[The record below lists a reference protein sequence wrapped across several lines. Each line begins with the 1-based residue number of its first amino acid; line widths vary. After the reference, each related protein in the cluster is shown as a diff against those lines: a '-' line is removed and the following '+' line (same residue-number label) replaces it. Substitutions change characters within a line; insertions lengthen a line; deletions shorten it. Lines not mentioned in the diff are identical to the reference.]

1 MRIVIAGG
9 GVAGSASAV
18 ALARCGHDVTVY
30 EAYEDPAGPVGS
42 FLSLAANGLR
52 GLAVLGCLPAVQ
64 QAGVA
69 LERQRMWSGR
79 GRLLGDVPR
88 GRRGNDALL
97 SVTLMR
103 ADLVGALRAA
113 AAAEGARFVTG
124 TRLSAADVSDVAAS
138 GADVVVGADGIWSA
152 ARTAIDPAAL
162 QPAYAGL
169 YTVSGTSAGLDVE
182 PGSWNFMFARHGAF
196 IWLQAPDRT
205 TWWSAQVSGAAPA
218 DRSAIGPEVLAGL
231 FRTEPIA
238 ARIIAA
244 TRSRH
249 GATLHHVLAPVRRRH
264 DDRIALVGD
273 AAHPVGAGQGAS
285 MAIEDAIALAQQ
297 LQRGGSVPAAL
308 AGFDEVRKARVGK
321 MAKSAAANRDAKTA
335 GPVAARLREMIM
347 PLVFGRVYERAT
359 GWLYDYDP
367 GELLPSGGT
376 TPRNPPPSADSAP
389 ALRA

>member
-1 MRIVIAGG
+1 VRIVIAGG

-64 QAGVA
+64 QAGIA
-69 LERQRMWSGR
+69 IERQRMWSGS
-79 GRLLGDVPR
+79 GKLLGDVPR
-88 GRRGNDALL
+88 GRRGNDPLL

-103 ADLVGALRAA
+103 ADLVAVLRAA
-113 AAAEGARFVTG
+113 AADEGARFVTG
-124 TRLSAADVSDVAAS
+124 TRLSAADASDIAAS
-138 GADVVVGADGIWSA
+138 GADVIVGADGIWSA
-152 ARTAIDPAAL
+152 ARTAIDPDAR

-169 YTVSGTSAGLDVE
+169 YSVSGTSAGLDLE
-182 PGSWNFMFARHGAF
+182 PGSWNFMFARRGAF
-196 IWLQAPDRT
+196 IWLQAPDQT

-218 DRSAIGPEVLAGL
+218 DQSAIGPPELGRL
-231 FRTEPIA
+231 YRTEPAA
-238 ARIIAA
+238 ARIVAAA
-244 TRSRH
+244 TAVHRP
-249 GATLHHVLAPVRRRH
+249 TLLHVLAPVRRRH
-264 DDRIALVGD
+264 DDRIALIGD

-297 LQRGGSVPAAL
+297 LQAATSVGAAL
-308 AGFDEVRKARVGK
+308 AGFDQVRRARVGK

-347 PLVFGRVYERAT
+347 PLVFNRVYERAT
-359 GWLYDYDP
+359 GWLYDFDP
-367 GELLPSGGT
+367 GELT
-376 TPRNPPPSADSAP
+376 DSAAMLP
-389 ALRA
+389 A